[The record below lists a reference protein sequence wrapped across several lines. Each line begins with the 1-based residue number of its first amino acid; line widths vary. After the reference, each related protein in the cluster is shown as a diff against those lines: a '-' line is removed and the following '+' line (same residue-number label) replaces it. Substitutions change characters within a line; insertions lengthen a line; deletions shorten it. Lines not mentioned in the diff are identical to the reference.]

1 MTEDNRKENIRA
13 ELVRA
18 TEALAAATLLYENGY
33 ISDAI
38 SRLYYFVLYHVRA
51 LLLSKG
57 LEPRSHD
64 GALRLLGLHFVREG
78 LMDKRAAQVFSKLM
92 KFREEADYNP
102 ISMFAK
108 EDFVTFKGEA
118 EIFAASVKS
127 YLVGGRFLN

>member
-1 MTEDNRKENIRA
+1 MTEDNRKENICA
-13 ELVRA
+13 ELDRA

-57 LEPRSHD
+57 LEPRSHEV
-64 GALRLLGLHFVREG
+64 ALRLLGLHFVREG
-78 LMDKRAAQVFSKLM
+78 LMDKRAAQIFSKLM

-108 EDFVTFKGEA
+108 EDFVAFREEA
-118 EIFAASVKS
+118 EIFAASAKS
-127 YLVGGRFLN
+127 FLLGEKFLN